1 MPGQIFPTKS
11 NLIQCKRS
19 LSLAKLGYE
28 LLDRKR
34 NIMTREM
41 MLLMNS
47 ATDIQGTIDATFANA
62 YQALM
67 RANMTI
73 GQHTV
78 SRIAESTPVAD
89 DVTLLYRSVMG
100 IEMPSVRLRE
110 QKPSI
115 HYGFDHTNVYLDDA
129 YIKFLKVKQL
139 TAEVA
144 AIENSVYK
152 LAHAIKQSQ
161 KRANALSNRV
171 IPKLE
176 GDVRYI
182 TASLEEK
189 ERDEFTA
196 QKVIKSRSGK

>member
-41 MLLMNS
+41 MQLMNS
-47 ATDIQGTIDATFANA
+47 ASDIQGSIDATFATA

-100 IEMPSVRLRE
+100 IEMPSVRLAE
-110 QKPSI
+110 QTPSI

-144 AIENSVYK
+144 AMENSVYK

-161 KRANALSNRV
+161 KRANALSNIV

-176 GDVRYI
+176 GDIRYI
-182 TASLEEK
+182 TACLEEK

-196 QKVIKSRSGK
+196 QKVIKSRSDK